1 VCRMWGRM
9 LLLLSLLLVVVVD
22 RQADLL
28 NLDCLGQ
35 GQVGKNKRM
44 KKYFFLFLG
53 KTVFYLGKNWRE
65 DEMKTILPLPIEN
78 YLEHALILKVLK

>member
-1 VCRMWGRM
+1 
-9 LLLLSLLLVVVVD
+9 
-22 RQADLL
+22 
-28 NLDCLGQ
+28 
-35 GQVGKNKRM
+35 M

-78 YLEHALILKVLK
+78 YLEHALILKVLKWKIIDKIKDFLIHVKIVTVWAIF